1 MIKLHYTHQAVPK
14 LTEGALLHPVN
25 VCSVGVVC
33 TLNTRYNDMALP
45 KDILSLA
52 HFPKT
57 VVLIEYLNEE
67 DTDSHQPA

>member
-1 MIKLHYTHQAVPK
+1 MIRLSYTSQSTPRS
-14 LTEGALLHPVN
+14 TDDGRLLHPVN
-25 VCSVGVVC
+25 VCRGGISC

-57 VVLIEYLNEE
+57 VILIEYG
-67 DTDSHQPA
+67 DPIKF

>member
-1 MIKLHYTHQAVPK
+1 MIKLGYTSQAEPK
-14 LTEGALLHPVN
+14 RTEDGRLLHPVN
-25 VCSVGVVC
+25 VCRGGISC

-57 VVLIEYLNEE
+57 VILVEYP
-67 DTDSHQPA
+67 DIIKF

>member
-1 MIKLHYTHQAVPK
+1 MIKLHYTSQAKPR
-14 LTEGALLHPVN
+14 LTDAAALHPVN
-25 VCSVGVVC
+25 VCSGGVCC

-57 VVLIEYLNEE
+57 VILVEY
-67 DTDSHQPA
+67 T

>member
-1 MIKLHYTHQAVPK
+1 MIQLSFTSQAEPK
-14 LTEGALLHPVN
+14 QTEDGRLLHPVN
-25 VCSVGVVC
+25 VCRGGISC

-57 VVLIEYLNEE
+57 VILIEYG
-67 DTDSHQPA
+67 SPIKF